1 MDADTPIYLH
11 GFRDAILALVRADL
25 PVLSKPP
32 PCAPRIEVQ
41 ALYGVVRDQDGN
53 TSHVWEARAPKGQG
67 EFTAAVTPIGIVG
80 RVLLGEGNINELT
93 EAEMT
98 ELKRYNLLDTLK
110 D

>member
-1 MDADTPIYLH
+1 M
-11 GFRDAILALVRADL
+11 ALVRADL

-53 TSHVWEARAPKGQG
+53 ASHVWEARLPKGRG
-67 EFTAAVTPIGIVG
+67 DEFAARVTPVTTIG
-80 RVLLGEGNINELT
+80 RVLLGEQDVNELT
-93 EAEMT
+93 EAESK
-98 ELKRYNLLDTLK
+98 ELERYNLLDHLK